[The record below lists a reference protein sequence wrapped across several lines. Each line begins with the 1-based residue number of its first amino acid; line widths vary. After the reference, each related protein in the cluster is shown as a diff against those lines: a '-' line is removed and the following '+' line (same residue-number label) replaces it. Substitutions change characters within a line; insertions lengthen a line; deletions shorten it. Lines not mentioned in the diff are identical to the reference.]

1 MQRKIGIMGGT
12 FDPIHIGHLILGES
26 AYHQF
31 ELEKVIFMPAGY
43 PPHKPVREGGASNE
57 ARTEMVRLAIKSN
70 PHFELSTYEMEK
82 KGESYSYETLEHLLS
97 EDSETSLYFIMGAD
111 SLKDFDTW
119 KEPARICK
127 AATIVAAVRD
137 HLESSDFL
145 GEMNRIKDKY
155 HADIKMLDSLNI
167 DISSHQ
173 IREWVKEGK
182 SLKYYVPD
190 PVIEYIQ
197 KYKLYK
203 AIIS

>member
-43 PPHKPVREGGASNE
+43 PPHKPVREDGASNE

-97 EDSETSLYFIMGAD
+97 EDPENSLYFIMGAD
-111 SLKDFDTW
+111 SLKNFDTW

-137 HLESSDFL
+137 HLESSEFL
-145 GEMNRIKDKY
+145 GEMNRLEDKY
-155 HADIKMLDSLNI
+155 QANIKMLDSLNI

-197 KYKLYK
+197 KYKVYK
-203 AIIS
+203 TIIS

>member
-43 PPHKPVREGGASNE
+43 PPHKPVREDGASNE

-82 KGESYSYETLEHLLS
+82 KGESFSYETLEHLLS
-97 EDSETSLYFIMGAD
+97 EDPENSLYFIMGAD
-111 SLKDFDTW
+111 SLKNFDTW

-137 HLESSDFL
+137 HLESSEFL
-145 GEMNRIKDKY
+145 GEMNRLEDKY
-155 HADIKMLDSLNI
+155 QANIKMLDSLNI

-197 KYKLYK
+197 KNNLFKSIK
-203 AIIS
+203 

>member
-43 PPHKPVREGGASNE
+43 PPHKPVREDGASNE

-97 EDSETSLYFIMGAD
+97 EDPENTLYFIMGAD
-111 SLKDFDTW
+111 SLKNFDTW

-137 HLESSDFL
+137 HLESSEFL
-145 GEMNRIKDKY
+145 GEMNRLEDKY
-155 HADIKMLDSLNI
+155 QANIKMLDSLNI

-197 KYKLYK
+197 KHKLYK
-203 AIIS
+203 SIIS

>member
-43 PPHKPVREGGASNE
+43 PPHKPVREDGASNE

-97 EDSETSLYFIMGAD
+97 EDSENSLYFIMGAD
-111 SLKDFDTW
+111 SLKNFDTW

-137 HLESSDFL
+137 HLESSEFL
-145 GEMNRIKDKY
+145 GEMNRLEDKY
-155 HADIKMLDSLNI
+155 QANIKMLDSLNI

-197 KYKLYK
+197 KTNLFKSIK
-203 AIIS
+203 

>member
-43 PPHKPVREGGASNE
+43 PPHKPVREDGASNE

-97 EDSETSLYFIMGAD
+97 KDPENTLYFIMGAD
-111 SLKDFDTW
+111 SLKIFDTW

-197 KYKLYK
+197 KNNLFKSIK
-203 AIIS
+203 